1 MWDPGCSQALRCFS
15 DSSCLWPAVLT
26 SIWTWSPGW
35 SSRRRSSSAAG
46 WAAPAWRR
54 CGAPRRLSTG
64 SYRPGSWPC
73 WSRAASHETRSVC
86 SEERTGLVHDQLRS
100 SITVSYSNKLCNKL
114 LHMFAAL
121 LLLFILYF
129 ERFQTS
135 SFLLNHRG
143 PSEGDNCKKETSC
156 GSESSKNPG
165 KPRHTSLL
173 WDKLVFSTL
182 LLTLLVLSQKI
193 EINKKH
199 SESTNSTKA
208 AFKTVFIFYIFFF
221 F

>member
-1 MWDPGCSQALRCFS
+1 MWDPGCSEALRCFS

-86 SEERTGLVHDQLRS
+86 SEERTGLVRDLLRS
-100 SITVSYSNKLCNKL
+100 SITVSCSNKLCNKL

-129 ERFQTS
+129 ERFQTG
-135 SFLLNHRG
+135 SFLLNHKG
-143 PSEGDNCKKETSC
+143 PSGGDNCARKKHRVAQRAAKIQE
-156 GSESSKNPG
+156 N
-165 KPRHTSLL
+165 PRHTSLL

-182 LLTLLVLSQKI
+182 SLFQTFSLLTLLVRSQKT
-193 EINKKH
+193 EINKQEALREHKLH
-199 SESTNSTKA
+199 QGS
-208 AFKTVFIFYIFFF
+208 F
-221 F
+221 